1 MIQVSGSQGL
11 FDSFYEEYLV
21 TTSVNGEPRSAEFA
35 IRQLRVGHLQC
46 PLPKKVSLGLQIL
59 ILNAFELKFKRT
71 VNENH
76 VNGERSVFIFEFK
89 DLEVIEISCTFANRN
104 MLTEGLSPCE
114 WRKEENE

>member
-1 MIQVSGSQGL
+1 M
-11 FDSFYEEYLV
+11 
-21 TTSVNGEPRSAEFA
+21 R
-35 IRQLRVGHLQC
+35 
-46 PLPKKVSLGLQIL
+46 
-59 ILNAFELKFKRT
+59 LNYKFKRT